1 MTVQGKLKEML
12 IAVAEALGDD
22 LRSRLVFV
30 GGCTTALYI
39 TDPVT
44 LENVRATDDVDLIV
58 DLAGFAAW
66 AELMETL
73 RQRGFAE
80 APDENVLCR
89 MKLGDLKVDFM
100 PADPAIVGFSNRWY
114 ERGIETAVS
123 AALGEGIEIRRLTAP
138 LFIATKLEAYRG
150 RGGGDL
156 IGSRDAEDTL
166 LLVDGREELA
176 DEIANAD
183 TDIKTY
189 IAEQIGAV
197 LADPNFDHF
206 LQGNSRPHRS
216 CRHRLR
222 SPRGDSEARRRLKCP
237 SRSNGIATRERAPT
251 TTGITRLS
259 RSAVTAS

>member
-12 IAVAEALGDD
+12 NAVAVALGDD

-39 TDPVT
+39 TDPIT
-44 LENVRATDDVDLIV
+44 LESVRATDDVDLIV

-100 PADPAIVGFSNRWY
+100 PADPAILGFSNQWY
-114 ERGIETAVS
+114 GRGIETAVT
-123 AALGEGIEIRRLTAP
+123 AALDDGLEIRRLTAP

-156 IGSRDAEDTL
+156 IGSRDAEDIL
-166 LLVDGREELA
+166 LLVDGREELG
-176 DEIANAD
+176 DEIGEAD
-183 TDIKTY
+183 ADIKTY
-189 IAEQIGAV
+189 IAEQIGGV
-197 LADPNFDHF
+197 LGDPNFDHF
-206 LQGNSRPHRS
+206 LQGNIRGPTGRADIIYD
-216 CRHRLR
+216 RL
-222 SPRGDSEARRRLKCP
+222 EA
-237 SRSNGIATRERAPT
+237 IANLGGA
-251 TTGITRLS
+251 
-259 RSAVTAS
+259 